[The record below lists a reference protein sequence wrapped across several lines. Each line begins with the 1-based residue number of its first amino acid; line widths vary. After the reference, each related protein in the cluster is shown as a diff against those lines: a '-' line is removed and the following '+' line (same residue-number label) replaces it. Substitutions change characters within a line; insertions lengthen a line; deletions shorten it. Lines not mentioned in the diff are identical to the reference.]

1 MESHPYLPILLQIA
15 VVYFVALV
23 SPGPNFFMITQLSLA
38 GRRRLGAAS
47 ALGVGMGSTVWAT
60 LAMLGFAAVLQ
71 KIDWVYNGIRV
82 AGALYLIYFGFKLLR
97 SGMKSRLD
105 TFGTK
110 IGNGN
115 PDVAA
120 STLPD
125 MPVADDAGAHLRAWR
140 RGLVTC
146 LTNPK
151 SCAFWTSVFATMMP
165 THAPLWFCGTVL
177 TMISLMSAGW
187 YGSVALM
194 FATER
199 TQRGYRKLR
208 RPIDALCGAA
218 LIGLGAKLAAE
229 R

>member
-1 MESHPYLPILLQIA
+1 MQSHPYLPILLQIA

-47 ALGVGMGSTVWAT
+47 ALGVGTGSTIWAT

-82 AGALYLIYFGFKLLR
+82 AGALYLIYFGFRLLR
-97 SGMKSRLD
+97 AGMKRH
-105 TFGTK
+105 
-110 IGNGN
+110 
-115 PDVAA
+115 VEAAA
-120 STLPD
+120 SAQPDLPL
-125 MPVADDAGAHLRAWR
+125 PADDAGAHLRAWR

-146 LTNPK
+146 MTNPK

-165 THAPLWFCGTVL
+165 AHAPLWFCGTVL
-177 TMISLMSAGW
+177 ATISLMSAGW

-218 LIGLGAKLAAE
+218 LVGLGARLAAD

>member
-1 MESHPYLPILLQIA
+1 MQSHPYLPILLQIA
-15 VVYFVALV
+15 AVYLLAVM

-47 ALGVGMGSTVWAT
+47 ALGVGTASTIWAT

-71 KIDWVYNGIRV
+71 RIDWVYNGIRI
-82 AGALYLIYFGFKLLR
+82 AGALYLIYFGFRLLR
-97 SGMKSRLD
+97 SGTWRRDDGATHAPSD
-105 TFGTK
+105 
-110 IGNGN
+110 IQPPAN
-115 PDVAA
+115 
-120 STLPD
+120 
-125 MPVADDAGAHLRAWR
+125 DAGAYLRAWR
-140 RGLVTC
+140 SGLVTG

-165 THAPLWFCGTVL
+165 VHAPLWFCGTVL
-177 TMISLMSAGW
+177 ATISLMSCGW

-208 RPIDALCGAA
+208 GPFDALCGAA

>member
-1 MESHPYLPILLQIA
+1 MHDYHYLPILLQIA
-15 VVYFVALV
+15 AVYLVAAM

-47 ALGVGMGSTVWAT
+47 ALGVGTASTIWAT
-60 LAMLGFAAVLQ
+60 LAMLGFATVLQ
-71 KIDWVYNGIRV
+71 KIDWLYNGIRI
-82 AGALYLIYFGFKLLR
+82 AGALYLVYFGFKLLR
-97 SGMKSRLD
+97 SSATRGEA
-105 TFGTK
+105 
-110 IGNGN
+110 NV
-115 PDVAA
+115 VAA
-120 STLPD
+120 AEP
-125 MPVADDAGAHLRAWR
+125 PPANDAYAHLRAWR
-140 RGLVTC
+140 AGLVTC

-165 THAPLWFCGTVL
+165 ADAPLWFCGVVIV
-177 TMISLMSAGW
+177 MISILSSGW

-208 RPIDALCGAA
+208 RPIDGLCGAA
-218 LIGLGAKLAAE
+218 LVGLGARLATE

>member
-71 KIDWVYNGIRV
+71 KIDWVYNGIRI

-97 SGMKSRLD
+97 SGMQR
-105 TFGTK
+105 TIGAIGTK
-110 IGNGN
+110 HGNGTESATGN
-115 PDVAA
+115 AGVAA
-120 STLPD
+120 SALSDVPPD
-125 MPVADDAGAHLRAWR
+125 IPANISPADDAGAHLRAWR

-146 LTNPK
+146 LTIPK
-151 SCAFWTSVFATMMP
+151 SCALWTSVFATMMP
-165 THAPLWFCGTVL
+165 SDAPLWFCGTL
-177 TMISLMSAGW
+177 LATISLM
-187 YGSVALM
+187 
-194 FATER
+194 
-199 TQRGYRKLR
+199 
-208 RPIDALCGAA
+208 
-218 LIGLGAKLAAE
+218 
-229 R
+229 